1 MEAVDL
7 GEAARVN
14 VRVDLRRADVRM
26 AEHLLDGADVRAVL
40 EQVRGEAVA
49 EDVRRD
55 AFRRDADGIG
65 ALADDLEDALP
76 REGAAEPREEDVRL
90 AGAAR
95 KCRARLST

>member
-1 MEAVDL
+1 MRSVARMEAVDL
-7 GEAARVN
+7 GEAARVD

-65 ALADDLEDALP
+65 ALADDLEDFL
-76 REGAAEPREEDVRL
+76 
-90 AGAAR
+90 
-95 KCRARLST
+95 